1 MTYTD
6 KKIVITG
13 GSKGFGKALAEAFIK
28 EGAKVVI
35 TSTNVTELRQT
46 AQDIGAESFVAD
58 ASDFEHTVQLAKYTK
73 EKFGKIDIWVNN
85 AGIQIAPSTTED
97 VEIDKL
103 HKLFSINYFGYF
115 YGCKVAL
122 GVMKKQN
129 SGQIININSTA
140 GLSGKPQL
148 SAYVSSKFA
157 IKGLSETIREEVKET
172 NIQVYQIFPGGMQT
186 DIYREKVPADINEYM
201 LVDYAIEKVISNFKQ
216 DRPELDLVIK
226 RPINL

>member
-1 MTYTD
+1 
-6 KKIVITG
+6 
-13 GSKGFGKALAEAFIK
+13 
-28 EGAKVVI
+28 
-35 TSTNVTELRQT
+35 
-46 AQDIGAESFVAD
+46 
-58 ASDFEHTVQLAKYTK
+58 
-73 EKFGKIDIWVNN
+73 
-85 AGIQIAPSTTED
+85 
-97 VEIDKL
+97 
-103 HKLFSINYFGYF
+103 
-115 YGCKVAL
+115 
-122 GVMKKQN
+122 MKKQN

-186 DIYREKVPADINEYM
+186 DIYHEKMPADINEYM

-226 RPINL
+226 RPTNF